1 MSTITSNAKQIVLID
16 ARGPRYSAA
25 ITTTVLALAL
35 ITESNYLIGFQFAVF
50 LSAVIF
56 GLRRSIYGLIY
67 RNLIQPRLSGPV
79 PSENEAAP
87 RFAQLIGALFAF
99 VALLGGVTGNT
110 GVFLVATSFA
120 LGAAFLNA
128 AFGFCLGCQV
138 YLRLVRVRAR
148 FSKKVSVNQV
158 NFN

>member
-1 MSTITSNAKQIVLID
+1 VSTITSNTKQVVLID
-16 ARGPRYSAA
+16 SRGPRYSAA
-25 ITTTVLALAL
+25 VLALAL

-56 GLRRSIYGLIY
+56 GLRRSIYGFIY

-148 FSKKVSVNQV
+148 FSKKVSVN
-158 NFN
+158 

>member
-1 MSTITSNAKQIVLID
+1 MSNVSLKEKTPVIID

-50 LSAVIF
+50 LSAVLF
-56 GLRRSIYGLIY
+56 GLRRSIYGFVY
-67 RNLIQPRLSGPV
+67 GNLIQPRLSGPI

-99 VALLGGVTGNT
+99 VALVGGVTGNT
-110 GVFLVATSFA
+110 AIFLTATSFA
-120 LGAAFLNA
+120 LVAAFLNA
-128 AFGFCLGCQV
+128 AFGYCLGCQM
-138 YLRLVRVRAR
+138 YLMLLR
-148 FSKKVSVNQV
+148 FKSKLSRS
-158 NFN
+158 

>member
-1 MSTITSNAKQIVLID
+1 MSTIANNSKAQVLID

-56 GLRRSIYGLIY
+56 GLRRSIYGFIY

-79 PSENEAAP
+79 PSESEAAP

-110 GVFLVATSFA
+110 ELFLVATSFA

-148 FSKKVSVNQV
+148 LSKKAGLN
-158 NFN
+158 

>member
-1 MSTITSNAKQIVLID
+1 MLNISLKEKSTVFID

-50 LSAVIF
+50 LSAVLF
-56 GLRRSIYGLIY
+56 GLRRSIYGVLY
-67 RNLIQPRLSGPV
+67 RNLIQPCLSGPI

-110 GVFLVATSFA
+110 GVF
-120 LGAAFLNA
+120 
-128 AFGFCLGCQV
+128 
-138 YLRLVRVRAR
+138 
-148 FSKKVSVNQV
+148 
-158 NFN
+158 

>member
-1 MSTITSNAKQIVLID
+1 MSNIVKEKSPVFID
-16 ARGPRYSAA
+16 ARGPRYSAG

-50 LSAVIF
+50 LSAVLF
-56 GLRRSIYGLIY
+56 GLRRSIYGLVY

-99 VALLGGVTGNT
+99 VALLGGVTGNAAI
-110 GVFLVATSFA
+110 FQIATSFA
-120 LGAAFLNA
+120 LVAAFLNA
-128 AFGFCLGCQV
+128 AFGFCLGCQM
-138 YLRLVRVRAR
+138 YLLLVRIRTKFSRA
-148 FSKKVSVNQV
+148 
-158 NFN
+158 